1 MTATEDRLHIG
12 NLGPGDIAL
21 LRNVADEAAEKSV
34 CGMLTAIGLDPK
46 NPIESQACFVR
57 LREMVA
63 DPESRADNDWTRRT
77 RRLTQGILGKGIM
90 TAVALGV
97 AGGCK
102 AAWAAFVSAVVTVP
116 PHG

>member
-1 MTATEDRLHIG
+1 MTESRLRIDK
-12 NLGPGDIAL
+12 LGPGDIAL

-34 CGMLTAIGLDPK
+34 RGMLTAIGLDPK

-63 DPESRADNDWTRRT
+63 DPESRTDMDWTRRT
-77 RRLTQGILGKGIM
+77 RRRTEGIIGKAIL

-97 AGGCK
+97 VGGCK
-102 AAWAAFVSAVVTVP
+102 AAWAFFVSAVASVQP
-116 PHG
+116 Q